1 MSIVLKLAN
10 GNSAD
15 SQIKIY
21 RSTSRIEDNALPAP
35 IAVLPGNAKTYTE
48 QDYLFYD
55 VDYFYRVE
63 VVSPLGESVLYPN
76 TVHRLGLDVGPG
88 PKDLVAGDENFGLFG
103 VFAPWDWEAETAE
116 IMRKFLTVNYA
127 STRLIKYIRDG
138 VIYYTTN
145 RVQTLPMAT
154 LWANNALA
162 TKNSNPYVLNPAIT
176 ANYAIDREHVIGN
189 SKYAFRLP
197 QLVEKSQANTTFTTT
212 NYSINADHSVR
223 RSEAIDLYRS
233 FHEFAFRR
241 DKKSIPFKVS
251 VFANATA
258 TSLAVADSTNS
269 ATQYYGITLTISA
282 ANSFGIT
289 NSTFALNTS
298 TTTGLLLAEY
308 RGIAV

>member
-63 VVSPLGESVLYPN
+63 VVSPLGETVLYPN

-88 PKDLVAGDENFGLFG
+88 PKELVAGDESFGLFG

-116 IMRKFLTVNYA
+116 IMRKFLTVDYGA
-127 STRLIKYIRDG
+127 MRLIKYIRDG

-145 RVQTLPMAT
+145 RALALPMAT

-162 TKNSNPYVLNPAIT
+162 TKNSNPYVLNTAIT
-176 ANYAIDREHVIGN
+176 ANYAVDREHVIGN

-197 QLVEKSQANTTFTTT
+197 QLVEKSQANTTFNTS
-212 NYSINADHSVR
+212 NYNIVSANYLR
-223 RSEAIDLYRS
+223 RSEAIDLYRC
-233 FHEFAFRR
+233 FHEYAFRK
-241 DKKSIPFKVS
+241 DKDSIPFKVS
-251 VFANATA
+251 VFRNGANSA
-258 TSLAVADSTNS
+258 LPVADSNYS
-269 ATQYYGITLTISA
+269 ATQYHGVTLNISNTNA
-282 ANSFGIT
+282 YSIANTAFT
-289 NSTFALNTS
+289 LNIGS
-298 TTTGLLLAEY
+298 VTGLLLAEY

>member
-21 RSTSRIEDNALPAP
+21 RSTSRIEDGALPAP
-35 IAVLPGNAKTYTE
+35 IAALPGNAKTYTE

-63 VVSPLGESVLYPN
+63 VVSPLGETVLYPN

-88 PKDLVAGDENFGLFG
+88 PKELVAGDESFGLFG

-116 IMRKFLTVNYA
+116 IMRKFLTVNYGA
-127 STRLIKYIRDG
+127 MRLIKYIRDG

-145 RVQTLPMAT
+145 RALALPMAT

-162 TKNSNPYVLNPAIT
+162 TKNSNPYVLNTAIT
-176 ANYAIDREHVIGN
+176 ANYAVDREHVIGN

-197 QLVEKSQANTTFTTT
+197 QLVEKSQANTNLTTA
-212 NYSINADHSVR
+212 NYSLAFDNSVR
-223 RSEAIDLYRS
+223 RSEAIDLYRC
-233 FHEFAFRR
+233 FHENAFRK
-241 DKKSIPFKVS
+241 DKKTVPFKVS
-251 VFANATA
+251 VFGNSTNSA
-258 TSLAVADSTNS
+258 LPVADSNYN
-269 ATQYYGITLTISA
+269 ATQYYGVTLNVSNTNVFSI
-282 ANSFGIT
+282 ANSAFT
-289 NSTFALNTS
+289 LNAGTV
-298 TTTGLLLAEY
+298 TGLLLAEY